1 MKSVQKDF
9 VETVYFTY
17 ALLLMILSYF
27 PNKGQYVATGQLY
40 LRRLISL
47 WVIPAKTVS
56 RSVDSRHMLST
67 SEDFTLGSSLLHLGW
82 KRMYVLGSLGL
93 TIDQPRKNHDWTKFD
108 YLHVDPK
115 TFQV

>member
-1 MKSVQKDF
+1 MTPKSGRAQLFNSLVEEQNQKKLEAQSPYGRSYILTDESTKHCLKRSKCENTSIICMKSVQKDF

-47 WVIPAKTVS
+47 
-56 RSVDSRHMLST
+56 
-67 SEDFTLGSSLLHLGW
+67 
-82 KRMYVLGSLGL
+82 
-93 TIDQPRKNHDWTKFD
+93 
-108 YLHVDPK
+108 
-115 TFQV
+115 